1 MAASDT
7 VTDDSIAWMLGKA
20 VELNLMRDGVIK
32 LYITN
37 GHLSGAYY
45 SFSETASQKLGRPKK
60 AELASDK

>member
-32 LYITN
+32 LYWHNRYESQLVRN
-37 GHLSGAYY
+37 GPVG
-45 SFSETASQKLGRPKK
+45 
-60 AELASDK
+60 LAMT